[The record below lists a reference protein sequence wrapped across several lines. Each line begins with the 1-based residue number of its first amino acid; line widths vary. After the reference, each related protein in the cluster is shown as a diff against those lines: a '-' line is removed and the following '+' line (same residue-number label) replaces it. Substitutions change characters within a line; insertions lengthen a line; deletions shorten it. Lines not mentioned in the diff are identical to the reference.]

1 MNIYKVYLDNL
12 TEMLSQ
18 FKSDN
23 NIEFDENEL
32 LRKLTLE
39 PPKNLDHGD
48 MSTNISMLLS
58 KYLKLKPI
66 DVANKLLH
74 YIDKFPGVDEVKVA
88 GPGFINIKLTMST
101 WNTCIQKILLNE
113 EKWDKI
119 NLGEGKKINI
129 EYISANPT
137 GPLHAGHA
145 RGAVF
150 GDALASLLKEV
161 GYKVTKEYYIN
172 DAGSQIDKLVDS
184 ALLRYDEC
192 LGQNI
197 KEIPQGLYPGEYL
210 KDVGLELVNKY
221 GKNLKTKDK
230 ADIFE
235 IVRQVSLDV
244 IMKIIRNDLLR
255 LGINMDVY
263 TSEKEIIS
271 GNLLNETLSIL
282 EKKDLIYKGEL
293 EAPKGMNPDNWE
305 KREQLLFKST
315 NYGDDTDRALKKSD
329 GTWTYFATDM
339 AYHLDKINRTKGNL
353 INVLGADHIGYISR
367 INAAVKALS
376 DDNFSI
382 DTKICSL
389 VNLLEDGKPIK
400 MSKRSGNFVTLS
412 DIIDSVGRDVIR
424 FIMLTRRND
433 QSLDFDFKKVTE
445 KSKDNPVFYVQY
457 AHARCNSIFKS
468 AKIKEQ
474 DLSIEDFS
482 FLNTKEE
489 IELIKFISLWPR
501 SMELAAKNHEPHR
514 ICYYLIELSS
524 LFHSLWN
531 RGKDDK
537 NSKFIMEND
546 KKLTS
551 SRWRSGLK
559 LHSWLA
565 RHPRLYQ
572 WVTGIVIP
580 AMHIIGGSRGRLSRL
595 PMASGWTSQRDFPAP
610 ESRTFMQQYKAT
622 LRKNHEQ

>member
-1 MNIYKVYLDNL
+1 
-12 TEMLSQ
+12 
-18 FKSDN
+18 
-23 NIEFDENEL
+23 
-32 LRKLTLE
+32 
-39 PPKNLDHGD
+39 
-48 MSTNISMLLS
+48 
-58 KYLKLKPI
+58 
-66 DVANKLLH
+66 
-74 YIDKFPGVDEVKVA
+74 
-88 GPGFINIKLTMST
+88 
-101 WNTCIQKILLNE
+101 
-113 EKWDKI
+113 
-119 NLGEGKKINI
+119 
-129 EYISANPT
+129 
-137 GPLHAGHA
+137 
-145 RGAVF
+145 
-150 GDALASLLKEV
+150 
-161 GYKVTKEYYIN
+161 
-172 DAGSQIDKLVDS
+172 
-184 ALLRYDEC
+184 
-192 LGQNI
+192 
-197 KEIPQGLYPGEYL
+197 
-210 KDVGLELVNKY
+210 
-221 GKNLKTKDK
+221 
-230 ADIFE
+230 
-235 IVRQVSLDV
+235 
-244 IMKIIRNDLLR
+244 
-255 LGINMDVY
+255 
-263 TSEKEIIS
+263 
-271 GNLLNETLSIL
+271 
-282 EKKDLIYKGEL
+282 
-293 EAPKGMNPDNWE
+293 MNPDNWE

-474 DLSIEDFS
+474 DLSIQDFS

-501 SMELAAKNHEPHR
+501 SLELAAKNHEPHR

-546 KKLTS
+546 KKLTN
-551 SRWRSGLK
+551 SRLCLVKAVAITIRKGLK
-559 LHSWLA
+559 
-565 RHPRLYQ
+565 
-572 WVTGIVIP
+572 I
-580 AMHIIGGSRGRLSRL
+580 LSIN
-595 PMASGWTSQRDFPAP
+595 PVFEM
-610 ESRTFMQQYKAT
+610 
-622 LRKNHEQ
+622 

>member
-88 GPGFINIKLTMST
+88 GPGFINIKLNMST

-244 IMKIIRNDLLR
+244 IMKIIRNDLFR
-255 LGINMDVY
+255 LGIDMDVY
-263 TSEKEIIS
+263 TSEKKIIS

-282 EKKDLIYKGEL
+282 EKKDLIYKGVL
-293 EAPKGMNPDNWE
+293 DAPK
-305 KREQLLFKST
+305 
-315 NYGDDTDRALKKSD
+315 
-329 GTWTYFATDM
+329 
-339 AYHLDKINRTKGNL
+339 
-353 INVLGADHIGYISR
+353 
-367 INAAVKALS
+367 
-376 DDNFSI
+376 
-382 DTKICSL
+382 
-389 VNLLEDGKPIK
+389 
-400 MSKRSGNFVTLS
+400 
-412 DIIDSVGRDVIR
+412 
-424 FIMLTRRND
+424 
-433 QSLDFDFKKVTE
+433 
-445 KSKDNPVFYVQY
+445 
-457 AHARCNSIFKS
+457 
-468 AKIKEQ
+468 
-474 DLSIEDFS
+474 
-482 FLNTKEE
+482 
-489 IELIKFISLWPR
+489 
-501 SMELAAKNHEPHR
+501 
-514 ICYYLIELSS
+514 
-524 LFHSLWN
+524 
-531 RGKDDK
+531 
-537 NSKFIMEND
+537 
-546 KKLTS
+546 
-551 SRWRSGLK
+551 
-559 LHSWLA
+559 
-565 RHPRLYQ
+565 
-572 WVTGIVIP
+572 
-580 AMHIIGGSRGRLSRL
+580 
-595 PMASGWTSQRDFPAP
+595 
-610 ESRTFMQQYKAT
+610 
-622 LRKNHEQ
+622 